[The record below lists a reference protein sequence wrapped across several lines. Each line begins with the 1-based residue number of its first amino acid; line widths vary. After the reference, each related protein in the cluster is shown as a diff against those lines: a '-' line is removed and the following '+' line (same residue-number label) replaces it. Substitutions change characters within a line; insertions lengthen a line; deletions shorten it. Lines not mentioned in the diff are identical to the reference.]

1 MIASI
6 GSMTSNRTFMFIV
19 AFMHLSLGTST
30 VIVKVTPEE
39 RVSTI
44 KFGLIEIRGLR
55 SLPPANSFEKTPA

>member
-1 MIASI
+1 
-6 GSMTSNRTFMFIV
+6 MTSNRTFMFIV
-19 AFMHLSLGTST
+19 ALMHLSLGTST
-30 VIVKVTPEE
+30 AIVKVTPEE